1 MKFLRRAT
9 GSGLQ
14 DKHRV
19 LNSDPSIWMK
29 VSEGPQIQGSDCEEC
44 SERSSIFCVTY
55 NKGAMAEGA
64 MHFITDGRS
73 SAATAR
79 CPLLGQDI

>member
-9 GSGLQ
+9 DSGLQ

-29 VSEGPQIQGSDCEEC
+29 VYRFKEVI
-44 SERSSIFCVTY
+44 
-55 NKGAMAEGA
+55 
-64 MHFITDGRS
+64 
-73 SAATAR
+73 AR
-79 CPLLGQDI
+79 NAVKDRQYFA